1 MLTIEKKISN
11 LIQSHFPFFYTEDN
25 PLLVEFVKKYFEW
38 MESENQTL
46 YHTRRISEY
55 KDIDNTVNEFLV
67 YFKEKYLKNIQFS
80 TAASTKRM
88 VKHSLDLYR
97 SKGTSRA
104 IDLMFK
110 IVFDTPAEVYL
121 PSRDI
126 FRLSSGEW
134 YEQYYLEVTP
144 APINISFVGKQ
155 VEGVQSDC
163 KAFVE
168 KLIRKKVND
177 IFIEV
182 FIISAITPNKHF
194 ITGELVKTTGQ
205 IAIKNNPKIIGSLT
219 SVDVLTGSDGFSVG
233 DIVNIDSLKGDGA
246 KGRVTEVSTVTGKVE
261 FDLTDGGFGYR
272 SNSNI
277 YVSEKIF
284 RLSNVQLDT
293 TVFNTNYLNDFDTV
307 FANQARINV
316 INATSEFFIG
326 DTIYT
331 YFTNNTIKGYGAL
344 QRIEGN
350 TTSANIFLSIQSGNL
365 VAGGANSVNAY
376 FVGANTKSANIGA
389 GGYTNTSA
397 SAKVLGITDT
407 IRIGYANSLPFNN
420 NQIIHQ
426 FSDVGT
432 ISASGKIIDTSVSG
446 LTGVLT
452 VNTISGLFLST
463 KNIYDSSSNSEANV
477 TNISI
482 DLGVINVASQFYS
495 NIGNILYVKDTA
507 NVVYGNSTIVAISTG
522 SLASFQIANN
532 LANPEIIEINTD
544 FIRDYANTQL
554 NAATYTPMNSPSSAN
569 LTTPTIADA
578 LTFSAITIGTI
589 SAITGINSGEGY
601 NFDPIVKIENS
612 LISQYRKKDII
623 VKISN
628 AGGGGFFN
636 GEIVTQPNTGAKGLL
651 TSISAD
657 ELGIRLL
664 SFENAFA
671 NNSANTKIVGS
682 GSGATANVDIIFENT
697 NSKVMGLNAVVFANV
712 VSQEGSVTKLEV
724 IDSGFG
730 YRHKVVGSFSS
741 LDGQKVGSV
750 SMLLGGRT
758 SEINTR
764 GREGKSLGRYRTEDG
779 FLSSGKKLQDSDYYQ
794 DFSYEIRS
802 SVTLD
807 KYEAMLKQLLHVAGT
822 KYFAATIRSSAVPV
836 NLNVTAS
843 IQTAEFDITNF
854 INFTADTNTV
864 KIDTTL
870 ITADTNFI

>member
-55 KDIDNTVNEFLV
+55 KDIDNTVDEFLI
-67 YFKEKYLKNIQFS
+67 YFKEKYLKNIQFT

-126 FRLSSGEW
+126 FRLSSGDW
-134 YEQYYLEVTP
+134 YEQYYLEVTA
-144 APINISFVGKQ
+144 APINITFVGKQ
-155 VEGVQSDC
+155 VEGVQSGC
-163 KAFVE
+163 KAFIE
-168 KLIRKKVND
+168 KLVRKKVND
-177 IFIEV
+177 IYIEV
-182 FIISAITPNKHF
+182 FIISAITANRHF
-194 ITGELVKTTGQ
+194 ITGELIKTTGQ

-219 SVDVLTGSDGFSVG
+219 NVDILTGSSGFSVG
-233 DIVNIDSLKGDGA
+233 DVVDIDSLKGAGA
-246 KGRVTEVSTVTGKVE
+246 KGRVTEISTVTGKVE
-261 FDLTDGGFGYR
+261 FDLTDGGFGYT

-284 RLSNVQLDT
+284 RLSNVQLNT
-293 TVFNTNYLNDFDTV
+293 AIFNTNYLNDYDTI
-307 FANQARINV
+307 FANQAKINV

-331 YFTNNTIKGYGAL
+331 YFSNSVIKGYGAV

-350 TTSANIFLSIQSGNL
+350 TTSANIFVSIQSGNL
-365 VAGGANSVNAY
+365 VAGGANSINAY

-407 IRIGYANSLPFNN
+407 IRISYANSLPFNN
-420 NQIIHQ
+420 NQIVYQ

-432 ISASGKIIDTSVSG
+432 ISASGKIIDISASG

-452 VNTISGLFLST
+452 VNTVSGLFLST
-463 KNIYDSSSNSEANV
+463 KNIYETSSNSEANV

-507 NVVYGNSTIVAISTG
+507 NVVYGNSSITAISTG

-554 NAATYTPMNSPSSAN
+554 NAAVYTPMNSPSSAN
-569 LTTPTIADA
+569 LTTPTIANA
-578 LTFSAITIGTI
+578 LSFSAITIGTI

-601 NFDPIVKIENS
+601 NFDPIVKIENP
-612 LISQYRKKDII
+612 LISQYGKKDIT

-628 AGGGGFFN
+628 TTGGFFL
-636 GEIVTQPNTGAKGLL
+636 GEIVTQPNTGAKGFLK
-651 TSISAD
+651 TISAD
-657 ELGIRLL
+657 ELGVRLL

-671 NNSANTKIVGS
+671 NNSANTKIVGF
-682 GSGATANVDIIFENT
+682 GSGATANVDLIFENT
-697 NSKVMGLNAVVFANV
+697 NSKVMGLNAVVSANV
-712 VSQEGSVTKLEV
+712 VSQNGAVTKLEV
-724 IDSGFG
+724 IDSGVG

-741 LDGQKVGSV
+741 LDGERVGSV

-822 KYFAATIRSSAVPV
+822 KYFAATIRSSAISV
-836 NLNVTAS
+836 NPNVSAS
-843 IQTAEFDITNF
+843 IQTSEFDISDF

-864 KIDTTL
+864 TIDTTS